1 MAADICGCPGEQPTF
16 TGTFHDVGMYSS
28 MCSTEEIKSFSETR
42 MSVKWITFH
51 LGHLEGP
58 LIIAIQV
65 LFFPPKVQ
73 SMHLFP
79 AWNPL
84 NVECLVYIGCSANR
98 RSMSEWLNRWIHALS
113 VPPGQRSN
121 TLACPAR
128 PWPADL
134 AHLPGLILHPS
145 HAPRAAPQASISW
158 SLTMGY
164 CTCWSSAGGAIFHC
178 LPCMCLC
185 KAQPF
190 LPPQVCPWCIP
201 ADSNTSD
208 LLLYRSCYYRA
219 LPFPVSAL
227 DSTTERTEG

>member
-1 MAADICGCPGEQPTF
+1 MATDICGCPGEQPTF
-16 TGTFHDVGMYSS
+16 MGTVHDVGMYSS
-28 MCSTEEIKSFSETR
+28 MCSTEAIKSFSETR

-51 LGHLEGP
+51 LGHLEAP

-98 RSMSEWLNRWIHALS
+98 RSMSEWLNKWIHVLS

-134 AHLPGLILHPS
+134 AHLPDLILHPLS
-145 HAPRAAPQASISW
+145 
-158 SLTMGY
+158 
-164 CTCWSSAGGAIFHC
+164 CTPCYTPSKDLMIADHGLLHMLVLCWRC
-178 LPCMCLC
+178 YLP
-185 KAQPF
+185 
-190 LPPQVCPWCIP
+190 LPSMLV
-201 ADSNTSD
+201 
-208 LLLYRSCYYRA
+208 L
-219 LPFPVSAL
+219 V
-227 DSTTERTEG
+227 